1 MYYDRFDP
9 DPVKLETIIH
19 HLPCLSLMHTWGGF
33 SLKDMSKRNYNKIPL
48 SFDNQLALMK
58 KRGLSVGDEFL
69 KLFFDYTNY

>member
-1 MYYDRFDP
+1 MPLSDA
-9 DPVKLETIIH
+9 
-19 HLPCLSLMHTWGGF
+19 HLGGF
-33 SLKDMSKRNYNKIPL
+33 SFKDMSKRNYNKIPL